1 MTSATVRLQ
10 EYFTE
15 LMTFADTGVTSQED
29 QILLAGAMMGV
40 AKMLY
45 HNNLTEQE
53 YDNILNHNAR
63 DLLNLFK
70 TNYTLNRRLLMA
82 LRKPKPKR
90 KKIHIDYLVIDNL
103 KLLKR
108 TKEKRKKDLDIY
120 LFLKETVQNLNDH

>member
-1 MTSATVRLQ
+1 MTNPTVRLQ

-53 YDNILNHNAR
+53 YDNIMNHNGR
-63 DLLNLFK
+63 DLLNLI
-70 TNYTLNRRLLMA
+70 
-82 LRKPKPKR
+82 KPT
-90 KKIHIDYLVIDNL
+90 IH
-103 KLLKR
+103 
-108 TKEKRKKDLDIY
+108 
-120 LFLKETVQNLNDH
+120 

>member
-1 MTSATVRLQ
+1 MTNPTVRLQ

-53 YDNILNHNAR
+53 YDKIMNHNGR
-63 DLLNLFK
+63 DLLNLI
-70 TNYTLNRRLLMA
+70 
-82 LRKPKPKR
+82 KPT
-90 KKIHIDYLVIDNL
+90 IH
-103 KLLKR
+103 
-108 TKEKRKKDLDIY
+108 
-120 LFLKETVQNLNDH
+120 

>member
-1 MTSATVRLQ
+1 MTSATVKLQ

-53 YDNILNHNAR
+53 YNNIMSHNGR
-63 DLLNLFK
+63 DLLNLI
-70 TNYTLNRRLLMA
+70 
-82 LRKPKPKR
+82 KPT
-90 KKIHIDYLVIDNL
+90 IH
-103 KLLKR
+103 
-108 TKEKRKKDLDIY
+108 
-120 LFLKETVQNLNDH
+120 